1 MINFLLV
8 FLHVLACLF
17 LIVIVLLQA
26 GKNADL
32 SGAFGGSASQT
43 AFGNRATG
51 NFLTKMTTVMA
62 VVFMMTCLILALR
75 YNSSFTSSGGSI
87 PLQDTAPATAPP
99 ANTTDPSKVPATPG
113 KTDTTPTPAQTPAAP
128 NPTTPAQNQ

>member
-1 MINFLLV
+1 MINFLLIV
-8 FLHVLACLF
+8 LHVLACLF

-62 VVFMMTCLILALR
+62 VVFMLTCMILALR
-75 YNSSFTSSGGSI
+75 YNIGFTSTGGSI
-87 PLQDTAPATAPP
+87 PLEDTKPATSAVPSSVPAPAKSDAVPAPTGTPVAPP
-99 ANTTDPSKVPATPG
+99 
-113 KTDTTPTPAQTPAAP
+113 PTSPAQK
-128 NPTTPAQNQ
+128 Q